1 LRYCDLCVPT
11 YRSSKAEALD
21 SMYLIKQTVSI
32 VIPLKPQMS
41 KISLE
46 SNNAPLAEQRLTQV
60 HFESF
65 KAFEQ
70 RVQVDLNPVTL
81 IAGVNSGGK
90 TSILQSLLLA
100 RQTLITPYRQ
110 TVENALKY
118 DSELFGFASFYEL
131 IFGNPLP
138 NDKAG
143 IQLGFTVQIKP
154 QLASNS
160 LFPKW
165 SDSFNKLPAENEK
178 VVGVDL
184 NIQFNYDDK
193 QQIVVASQIEMSAH
207 FPQSHCGTLII
218 EPQGETWRIKQ
229 LCVGDIEP
237 EINDKNW
244 INLVEQR
251 LSVDRFIPVLKA
263 QPVWTSDM
271 PKAERLFYGM
281 FISIFSPA
289 LALLREELEK
299 RLFYVGPLRSAP
311 QRYYLRQSV
320 AGLDVG
326 TSGEAAVQLLYENW
340 EKSVNFVSIPDN
352 LEKFLPAHP
361 TSMALKDAVRQAL
374 RLLGMEQLLTVKKQG
389 ESYEALLS
397 LLSKPQTYVSIV
409 EVGFG
414 VSQILPIIAVSLLS
428 PVNSL
433 LIFEQPEIHLH
444 PRAQAGLGEFFLC
457 LARSG
462 RRVLV
467 ETHSDHLINRLRRR
481 IAEDESNHFE
491 NWVNILF
498 VQPPEN
504 GRGAVVEK
512 GRIDR
517 YGQ

>member
-1 LRYCDLCVPT
+1 
-11 YRSSKAEALD
+11 
-21 SMYLIKQTVSI
+21 MYLTKQTVSMI
-32 VIPLKPQMS
+32 MPLKTQESEM
-41 KISLE
+41 SLE
-46 SNNAPLAEQRLTQV
+46 SNNYPLSEQRLTQV

-138 NDKAG
+138 NDKGG

-165 SDSFNKLPAENEK
+165 SDYFNELPAESEK
-178 VVGVDL
+178 VVCVDL

-207 FPQSHCGTLII
+207 FRQSHCGSLII

-229 LCVGDIEP
+229 LCVGDIEQ
-237 EINDKNW
+237 EINDENW

-251 LSVDRFIPVLKA
+251 LSVDRFMPVLKG

-271 PKAERLFYGM
+271 PKPERLFYGM
-281 FISIFSPA
+281 FISIFTPA

-320 AGLDVG
+320 VGLDVG

-352 LEKFLPAHP
+352 LENFRPAQTES
-361 TSMALKDAVRQAL
+361 TSMALKKAVRQAL

-397 LLSKPQTYVSIV
+397 LLSKPQTDVSIV

-481 IAEDESNHFE
+481 IAEDKSNHFE
-491 NWVNILF
+491 NWVNIFKLKI
-498 VQPPEN
+498 
-504 GRGAVVEK
+504 GRRAFWQKVLTMLALLC
-512 GRIDR
+512 
-517 YGQ
+517 